1 MKASILTIG
10 DEILNGTTIDT
21 NSAYIAKACI
31 AKGISIEGTYSISDS
46 FEGIYKGLTIAST
59 GVQIVFIT
67 GGLGPTKDDI
77 TKQAMADYF
86 EDEMIFNPDVFEKI
100 EKYFEKRGK
109 KQVELN
115 RKLAMIPSK
124 ASLIDNERGTAMG
137 MWFDTPSCQ
146 FISMPGVPHEMRY
159 MLDMFVLPQ
168 LIKKHK
174 LPKIIYKYLMTSG
187 IGESSIYEQIEDI
200 EANLPHDVH
209 LAYLPNLGNV
219 KLRLSTIVSDK
230 NETAAAKELEN
241 IREQINI
248 RIAKHVFS
256 YYPDETLGEVVGQIL
271 TDRNKTISTAESCTG
286 GYISHL
292 LTSVPG
298 SSAYFEGAIV
308 AYSYDFKENLLQVKH
323 ETLNTVGA
331 VSEETVLEMLT
342 GLLYRTRTDYGI
354 AVSGIAGPGGGTP
367 DKPVGTVWIAVGS
380 KDKMTARCFQLT
392 TQRDYNIKISAH
404 IALNMLRNFIL
415 DNES

>member
-1 MKASILTIG
+1 
-10 DEILNGTTIDT
+10 
-21 NSAYIAKACI
+21 
-31 AKGISIEGTYSISDS
+31 
-46 FEGIYKGLTIAST
+46 
-59 GVQIVFIT
+59 
-67 GGLGPTKDDI
+67 
-77 TKQAMADYF
+77 
-86 EDEMIFNPDVFEKI
+86 
-100 EKYFEKRGK
+100 
-109 KQVELN
+109 
-115 RKLAMIPSK
+115 MIPSK

-137 MWFDTPSCQ
+137 MWFNTPSCQ
-146 FISMPGVPHEMRY
+146 FISMPGVPHEMRH
-159 MLDMFVLPQ
+159 MLDKFVLPR
-168 LIKKHK
+168 LIEKHK

-187 IGESSIYEQIEDI
+187 IGESSIYEKIEDL
-200 EANLPHDVH
+200 EANFPHDVH

-219 KLRLSTIVSDK
+219 KLRLSTIVNDE

-241 IREQINI
+241 IREQINM

-256 YYPDETLGEVVGQIL
+256 YDPDETLGEVIGQIL
-271 TDRNKTISTAESCTG
+271 INKNKSISTAESCTG

-308 AYSYDFKENLLQVKH
+308 AYSYDFKENLLQVNH

-342 GLLYRTRTDYGI
+342 GLLDRTGTDYGI

-380 KDKMTARCFQLT
+380 NDKMTARCFQLT